1 MARRYMAMV
10 KNKRHIGIGFATGR
24 KSFLNVLRAY
34 IFHLSES
41 NFLAKNNLALSLFVA
56 YDTKYNNTCRGDY
69 DNLTDDEKS
78 IFYSCHFIGPDD
90 ITNEIESLLNQGI
103 VELKDAEFCFGSGY
117 AVQRNI
123 IQYYALKNKVDYLIF
138 MDDDEYPLAVT
149 KSQDTCLWSGQH
161 VLEEH
166 VKNLQYS
173 DFTNGYQ

>member
-1 MARRYMAMV
+1 MV

-78 IFYSCHFIGPDD
+78 IFYS
-90 ITNEIESLLNQGI
+90 
-103 VELKDAEFCFGSGY
+103 
-117 AVQRNI
+117 
-123 IQYYALKNKVDYLIF
+123 
-138 MDDDEYPLAVT
+138 
-149 KSQDTCLWSGQH
+149 
-161 VLEEH
+161 
-166 VKNLQYS
+166 
-173 DFTNGYQ
+173 